1 VSSLTAA
8 VLSMQNAD
16 GELRIWG
23 SAGLEGLRRRDRFE
37 QEAEV
42 ARRATLESEEP
53 RTFRLLHGSGS
64 ENGYL
69 VGLCLPLRIKDRVVG
84 VLEAYGKESLVEA
97 DTIKILSS
105 LTSQA
110 ASALENASLYEELGE
125 RERSLQD
132 LVKKLLG
139 AQEEERRRVAYEVHD
154 GLAQV
159 AVAAHQNLQAFARR
173 HSQGTERG
181 RKELEQILEQVRA
194 TVSDARRIIAN
205 LRPTTLDDLGLGA
218 TLSLE
223 VEQLREDGYQV
234 DYEEHLGD
242 QRLLDPVD
250 ITLFRIAQ
258 EALNNV
264 RKHAQTRQVRIR
276 LERSE
281 NEAHLEIQ
289 DYGRGFDPVQA
300 SAGSGPGERVGLAGM
315 RERVS
320 MLGGELEIESHPDT
334 GTSIVVTVPL
344 MRSS

>member
-1 VSSLTAA
+1 
-8 VLSMQNAD
+8 
-16 GELRIWG
+16 
-23 SAGLEGLRRRDRFE
+23 
-37 QEAEV
+37 
-42 ARRATLESEEP
+42 
-53 RTFRLLHGSGS
+53 
-64 ENGYL
+64 
-69 VGLCLPLRIKDRVVG
+69 
-84 VLEAYGKESLVEA
+84 
-97 DTIKILSS
+97 
-105 LTSQA
+105 
-110 ASALENASLYEELGE
+110 
-125 RERSLQD
+125 LQD

-173 HSQGTERG
+173 YSPGTERG
-181 RKELEQILEQVRA
+181 QRELGQILGQVRA

-205 LRPTTLDDLGLGA
+205 LRPTTLDDFGLEA

-223 VEQLREDGYQV
+223 VDQLREDGYQV
-234 DYEEHLGD
+234 DYEVNLGD
-242 QRLLDPVD
+242 QRLPDPVE
-250 ITLFRIAQ
+250 IALFRIAQ

-264 RKHAQTRQVRIR
+264 RKHAQTRRVRIR
-276 LERSE
+276 LGRSE

-300 SAGSGPGERVGLAGM
+300 TTGGGPGERVGLAGM

-320 MLGGELEIESHPDT
+320 MLGGELEIVSHPNT